1 VKTSPSEPPV
11 TVGGQAVVEGVMMR
25 APAAT
30 SVAVRRADGSLVVRV
45 RAASRL
51 AAQHPVLKSP
61 GLRGVAVLLET
72 LVDGMSALSFA
83 AEQALPEGEKPAGPA
98 GPWALAL
105 TLAISLSFGVFLF
118 AVLPHLLTFGAGL
131 LLGSEALSGG
141 RAFAFHLVDGV
152 VKFGIFLGF
161 VWGTSRMAEMRRVY
175 QYHGAE
181 HQAVHAFEHG
191 LPLTRESLERFPTA
205 HERCGTAFVVT
216 VIAVSVLFFAV
227 IFPFMPVISGIKA
240 LNQAAYVAIK
250 VPLVLPVAGLS
261 YELIRFAWKTRGGLL
276 GRVLSAPGVWVQRI
290 TTQPPDGS
298 QQDVALVALRSA
310 LAPAA
315 LGVGGDVP
323 ETVRAFADMAAFEGW
338 MAGQGGGGAT

>member
-1 VKTSPSEPPV
+1 MKPSPSDPPV
-11 TVGGQAVVEGVMMR
+11 AVGGQAVVEGVMMR
-25 APAAT
+25 APSAT
-30 SVAVRRADGSLVVRV
+30 SVAVRRPDGSLVVRV

-51 AAQHPVLKSP
+51 AVQYPVLKSP

-72 LVDGMSALSFA
+72 LVDGMSSLTFA
-83 AEQALPEGEKPAGPA
+83 AEQALPEDQKPQGQA

-105 TLAISLSFGVFLF
+105 TLAFSMAFGIFLF
-118 AVLPHLLTFGAGL
+118 AVLPHVLTWGAGL
-131 LLGSEALSGG
+131 LLGSEALAGG

-152 VKFGIFLGF
+152 VKFSIFLGF
-161 VWGTSRMAEMRRVY
+161 VWLTSRMPEMRRVF

-191 LPLTRESLERFPTA
+191 LPLTRDSLDRFPTA

-216 VIAVSVLFFAV
+216 VIAVSVLVFAV
-227 IFPFMPVISGIKA
+227 IFPFMPVLSDVKA

-250 VPLVLPVAGLS
+250 IPLVLPVAGLS

-290 TTQPPDGS
+290 TTQPPDAS
-298 QQDVALVALRSA
+298 QQEVALVALRSA

-323 ETVRAFADMAAFEGW
+323 EAVRTFADLAAFDGW
-338 MAGQGGGGAT
+338 MAGEGGGGPS